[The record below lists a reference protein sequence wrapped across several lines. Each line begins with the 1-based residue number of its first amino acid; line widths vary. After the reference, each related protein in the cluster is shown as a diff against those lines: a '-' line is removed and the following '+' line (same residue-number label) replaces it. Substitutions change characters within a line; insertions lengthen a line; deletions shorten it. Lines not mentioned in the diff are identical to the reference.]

1 MRKVNRTKTPAELQ
15 EEGLSKPIASSGQA
29 AQNPWAQPAA
39 AQSDS
44 QAPSSLTACH
54 SSDDLARYLHTLG
67 WRGILDQEW
76 TNLPLLWEEI
86 KELRS

>member
-1 MRKVNRTKTPAELQ
+1 MKKVNKPQAPEKTS
-15 EEGLSKPIASSGQA
+15 EGDFPTFVVIDEVSTVTPEM
-29 AQNPWAQPAA
+29 WATA

-44 QAPSSLTACH
+44 QAPSSLAACQ

-76 TNLPLLWEEI
+76 TNLSLLWEEI